1 MTTIPFQLCVC
12 CGRWVGGRWI
22 VGGMIRVQGEGR
34 YLIFCKEKRPKH
46 DSTVNLRCCNN
57 YDFGR

>member
-1 MTTIPFQLCVC
+1 
-12 CGRWVGGRWI
+12 VGGRWI

-34 YLIFCKEKRPKH
+34 YLMFCKEKRPKH

-57 YDFGR
+57 YGFGR